1 MGMYRSELF
10 LYPPMGGLR
19 IERSRKEPCGLRT
32 SCVAPTDN
40 GRRVQPLLAA
50 SRQQRL
56 PSKDNVLWRRFQ
68 GVQAAYVAQVRCAT
82 DQRERAAL
90 FCATTPH
97 FAACWDTITR

>member
-40 GRRVQPLLAA
+40 GRRVQPLLPA

-56 PSKDNVLWRRFQ
+56 PSNDDVLWRRLQ
-68 GVQAAYVAQVRCAT
+68 GVQAAYVAQGRCAT
-82 DQRERAAL
+82 DQRKRAKL
-90 FCATTPH
+90 FCAATPL